1 MTVVVVGVI
10 GVLRNGI
17 VGRRGEELGGGKGA
31 VEGIIPL
38 LLLIQITVSL
48 VVEGTETQVHLNPVP
63 DITASAELVSD
74 IKVLLTKRGMNI
86 WIQNLENCWV
96 YV

>member
-17 VGRRGEELGGGKGA
+17 VGRRVEEFGGEGGGG
-31 VEGIIPL
+31 GTNTL